1 MNTVEMNQKRID
13 DLSNQ
18 LKTTEEELKE
28 KTKQVA
34 I

>member
-1 MNTVEMNQKRID
+1 MNTVEINQKRID
-13 DLSNQ
+13 ELNGK

-28 KTKQVA
+28 KTKQVV